1 MGLRNTSIR
10 RAIGGLILLAAA
22 ALILE
27 VTMPFSAKAGSSLT
41 PCPDSPNCVS
51 SLASGG
57 RHAIAPLPLHRSP
70 EQSLECLKRILGGM
84 KRTRIVAAE
93 GDFLHAEFRTFLGF
107 VDDLEVEI
115 DRSQHVIH
123 VRSASRL
130 GYWDLGVNRRR
141 LERIRAAFEKACNT
155 G

>member
-1 MGLRNTSIR
+1 
-10 RAIGGLILLAAA
+10 
-22 ALILE
+22 
-27 VTMPFSAKAGSSLT
+27 
-41 PCPDSPNCVS
+41 
-51 SLASGG
+51 
-57 RHAIAPLPLHRSP
+57 
-70 EQSLECLKRILGGM
+70 
-84 KRTRIVAAE
+84 
-93 GDFLHAEFRTFLGF
+93 

-141 LERIRAAFEKACNT
+141 LERIRAAFEKACST